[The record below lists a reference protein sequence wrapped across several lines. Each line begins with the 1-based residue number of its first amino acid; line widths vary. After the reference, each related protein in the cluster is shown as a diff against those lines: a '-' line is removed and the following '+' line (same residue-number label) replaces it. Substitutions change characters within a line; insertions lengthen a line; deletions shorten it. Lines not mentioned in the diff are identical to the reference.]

1 MKILFFTYDFPYP
14 LDSGGKIRAYYLI
27 KGLAKRH
34 QVDLFSFYREE
45 KQLKHL
51 KKIKKFCRQVK
62 LFKRRRLFSPANL
75 GFLSFLPF
83 PAALYYSPQ
92 IKKELSRAFQ
102 KEKYQF
108 IHFES
113 FYTSIY
119 IDKELNI
126 PQILG
131 TENIEWKVY
140 LDYAKQQPPFIREA
154 MIFEAFRMRR
164 FEEGSWQK
172 ADICLAVSDEN
183 KQEIE
188 RSTKKKCFLV
198 PNGVDFD
205 YFKFNHLTIQS
216 RRKVEDP
223 RHKMSGP
230 SNYPTILFVG
240 NFKYIQNQDAG
251 LVLVK
256 KIFPIIK
263 KEIKSAKILL
273 VGKNP
278 PKKIRNLV
286 TESVILDSQLED
298 IRDAY
303 FQADVLL
310 APIRAGSGT
319 KFKILEAMASG
330 VPVVTTKVG
339 SEGIEGQDG
348 QEFIIREKSEDLAK
362 AVIELLENKDLK
374 NKLILKARKLVEEKY
389 SWEKINKE
397 LEKVYQSI

>member
-1 MKILFFTYDFPYP
+1 MKILFFTYDFPYL
-14 LDSGGKIRAYYLI
+14 LDSGGKIRAYHLI

-34 QVDLFSFYREE
+34 QVDLFSFYRKE

-51 KKIKKFCRQVK
+51 KKIEKLCRQVK
-62 LFKRRRLFSPANL
+62 LFKRRKLFSPANL
-75 GFLSFLPF
+75 GFWPFLPF

-92 IKKELSRAFQ
+92 IKKELLKTSK

-119 IDKELNI
+119 LDKELNVS
-126 PQILG
+126 QVLG

-140 LDYAKQQPPFIREA
+140 FDYAKQQSPFIREA

-164 FEEGSWQK
+164 FEKRSWQK

-188 RSTKKKCFLV
+188 KTTGKKCYLI
-198 PNGVDFD
+198 PNGIDLE
-205 YFKFNHLTIQS
+205 YFQFKKQETDNKEQ
-216 RRKVEDP
+216 K
-223 RHKMSGP
+223 
-230 SNYPTILFVG
+230 ILFVG
-240 NFKYIQNQDAG
+240 NFKYIQNQDAV

-263 KEIKSAKILL
+263 KEIKNVKILI

-278 PKKIRNLV
+278 PKKIKNLIA
-286 TESVILDSQLED
+286 EDIILDSQLED
-298 IRDAY
+298 IREAY

-339 SEGIEGQDG
+339 AEGIKGKDG
-348 QEFIIREKSEDLAK
+348 AHFLIRRDSKDLAQ
-362 AVIELLENKDLK
+362 AVIKIIKEKQLAQR
-374 NKLILKARKLVEEKY
+374 LIKKARTLVMEKY
-389 SWEKINKE
+389 SWDQITKRLGE
-397 LEKVYQSI
+397 VYE